1 MQPTR
6 EEADAFEGYEFDWF
20 AQDASGALALFS
32 TAGWGEIP
40 VEVIRHAEA
49 HRTVTVNIAQPSI
62 GTVNVWQDYAQVGL
76 YVFDWQHWV
85 GPYAKEVSPAL
96 PIAASLRNEV
106 LGIPELPQLPLLFSE
121 VASVRIERF
130 RPHE

>member
-6 EEADAFEGYEFDWF
+6 EEANAFEGYEFDWF
-20 AQDASGALALFS
+20 AQDATGSLALFS

-49 HRTVTVNIAQPSI
+49 HRAVAATIAQPSR
-62 GTVNVWQDYAQVGL
+62 GTSAVWQDYAQVGL

-85 GPYAKEVSPAL
+85 GPYAKEVSPAQ
-96 PIAASLRNEV
+96 PIAASLREEV
-106 LGIPELPQLPLLFSE
+106 LGIPELPQLPLVFSE

-130 RPHE
+130 RPSE

>member
-62 GTVNVWQDYAQVGL
+62 GTTNVWQDYAQVGL

-96 PIAASLRNEV
+96 PIAASLRNAV

-130 RPHE
+130 RPSE